1 MLQMTFTPA
10 ANKLEAVNR
19 ISDLTDGGPQSL
31 GPGSKERKSVLV
43 NLAIGLG
50 IPFTHELTKHLLAA
64 HLASN
69 LGVSWRP
76 EHQSSGQT
84 ITLKGLNLLLQ
95 SASNF
100 SSKNASHSLISVRT
114 AFETE
119 LNEIAKVVREHTPL
133 IMNGKNCVEE
143 MLEIGHSQWRQ
154 TEWQGFYFEMVI
166 AKALISELGGSPL
179 KQFNTSFD
187 YSNRFIWDLK
197 VHSSEDSN
205 GRRKRS
211 CILNDSRAVEK
222 AVDETGLGFIVLT
235 GTPTYDVEF
244 TKWHKKFRKGND
256 KDSIRTLKSQFV
268 SERLDIFFVPDTTRL
283 ESALAKKELT
293 VQAQGKNSN
302 NKSRPPKYHLNLA
315 KALGGELHVYSHI
328 FI

>member
-1 MLQMTFTPA
+1 MTFTPA
-10 ANKLEAVNR
+10 INKLEAVNR

-50 IPFTHELTKHLLAA
+50 IPFSHELTKHRLAE
-64 HLASN
+64 HLVTN
-69 LGVSWRP
+69 LGASWLP

-95 SASNF
+95 AASNF
-100 SSKNASHSLISVRT
+100 RSQNTSQAVIPVRT
-114 AFETE
+114 AFEME
-119 LNEIAKVVREHTPL
+119 LNSIAKVVRENTPL
-133 IMNGKNCVEE
+133 IMNGKACVEE
-143 MLEIGHSQWRQ
+143 MAKIGHSQWKQ
-154 TEWQGFYFEMVI
+154 TEWQGFYFEMVA
-166 AKALISELGGSPL
+166 AKALMSELGGGPI

-187 YSNRFIWDLK
+187 YANKFIWDLK

-205 GRRKRS
+205 GRSKRS

-222 AVDETGLGFIVLT
+222 AVDESGLGFIVLS
-235 GTPTYDVEF
+235 GKPTYDLEF

-256 KDSIRTLKSQFV
+256 KESIRTLKSEFV
-268 SERLDIFFVPDTTRL
+268 SERLDIFFVPDMKGL
-283 ESALAKKELT
+283 EKALASKELT

-315 KALGGELHVYSHI
+315 KALGGELHVYSHT